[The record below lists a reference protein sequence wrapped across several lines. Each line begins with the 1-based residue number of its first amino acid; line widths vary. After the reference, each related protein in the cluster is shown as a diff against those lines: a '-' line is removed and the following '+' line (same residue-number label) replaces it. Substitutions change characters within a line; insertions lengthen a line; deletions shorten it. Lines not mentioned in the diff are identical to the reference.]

1 MLPLILALI
10 SSAAALPDPVTLF
23 ETINDPSLQISGAR
37 SGLGEIKDILVDQG
51 VALAETTFDRTLEQ
65 SRCMAYELCR
75 FGANNDVEFG
85 PAVSAFKDFL
95 QSMKEASARD
105 TKNIDNLLG
114 AVKVIQSSIA
124 YLGTLRNN
132 SELKG

>member
-1 MLPLILALI
+1 MSCLQQVLII
-10 SSAAALPDPVTLF
+10 IF
-23 ETINDPSLQISGAR
+23 FG

-51 VALAETTFDRTLEQ
+51 VSLAETTFDRTLEQ

-85 PAVSAFKDFL
+85 PAVAAFKDFL

-114 AVKVIQSSIA
+114 AVQVSHCSI
-124 YLGTLRNN
+124 TNN
-132 SELKG
+132 SLSLLLSNTELCLLPMLFNLI